1 MKIGVETVV
10 NKIEI
15 LGLGA
20 GDIEQLPYGIYK
32 KIMKS
37 THLFL
42 RTKEHPVIAELEKE
56 GLQFSSFDGIYEK
69 HDQFEEVYQEI
80 TRELL
85 NKAKNNNVIYAVPG
99 HPLVAERTVQLL
111 LELGPREDVEIVIG
125 GGQSFLDALFQT
137 LKVDPVEGFQ
147 LLDGTSLEADSLQL
161 NQHIIISQVYDQ
173 FVASEVKLTLM
184 ERYPDDYEVIIA
196 TAAGSKGE
204 HIERLPLYELDR
216 KVTLNNLTSVYVPPV
231 KDKQI
236 QWKDFSYFREIIAKL
251 RGPNGCPWD
260 KEQTH
265 ESLKKYL
272 IEETYEVI
280 DAIDCGDIDHLVEE
294 LGDVLL
300 QVLLHAQI
308 GEDEGYFSINDVI
321 EGISAKMI
329 RRHPHVF
336 GNTQVE
342 TAEEVV
348 QNWQEIKKNE
358 KNTTTSSSLLEGVSL
373 SLPNLIRAY
382 ELQKKAAKVGFD
394 WKEIGPALEK
404 VKEELQEFENEL
416 NGTKEQS
423 ILAKREFGDL
433 LFAFVN
439 VARFL
444 DIHPEEALFETNEK
458 FIRRFH
464 FVEERVKESGKEFE
478 EYSLEELDHYWDE
491 AKLGGL

>member
-1 MKIGVETVV
+1 MG

-32 KIMKS
+32 KLKQS

-42 RTKEHPVIAELEKE
+42 RTKEHPVISELEKE
-56 GLQFSSFDGIYEK
+56 GLAFTSFDGIYEK

-80 TRELL
+80 TRVLL
-85 NKAKNNNVIYAVPG
+85 DEAKNNMIIYAVPG

-111 LELGPREDVEIVIG
+111 LEQGPKEGIEIVIG
-125 GGQSFLDALFQT
+125 GGQSFLDAIFQA
-137 LKVDPVEGFQ
+137 LKIDPIDGFQ
-147 LLDGTSLEADSLQL
+147 LLDGTSLKENHLQQ
-161 NQHIIISQVYDQ
+161 NQHIFISQVYDS

-184 ERYPDDYEVIIA
+184 ERYPDDYEVWIV
-196 TAAGSKGE
+196 TSAGSKEE
-204 HIERLPLYELDR
+204 HIEKVALYELDR

-231 KDKQI
+231 KAEEI
-236 QWKDFSYFREIIAKL
+236 MWKDFNYFREIIAEL

-280 DAIDCGDIDHLVEE
+280 DAINNDDIDHIIEE
-294 LGDVLL
+294 LGDVFL

-308 GEDEGYFSINDVI
+308 GEDEGYFTISDVI

-336 GNTQVE
+336 GNTQAD

-348 QNWQEIKKNE
+348 QNWQEIKKKE
-358 KNTTTSSSLLEGVSL
+358 KGTAPLSLMEGVSY

-382 ELQKKAAKVGFD
+382 EIQKKAAKVGFD
-394 WKEIGPALEK
+394 WKEIGPALAK

-416 NGTKEQS
+416 NGTMEPS
-423 ILAKREFGDL
+423 ILAIREFGDL

-444 DIHPEEALFETNEK
+444 GIHPEEALFETNEK

-464 FVEERVKESGKEFE
+464 YVENKVKESGKDFLEH
-478 EYSLEELDHYWDE
+478 SLEELDHYWDE